1 MEKKNNLISPFIS
14 DKSFYSLV
22 IVINSSLSYLNLN
35 VLSDITVTERK
46 NIMMHVLTSFELYEI
61 QSFSKIYKRIKVIN
75 IKKNNYTFE

>member
-1 MEKKNNLISPFIS
+1 MEKKNNLIFPFIS

-46 NIMMHVLTSFELYEI
+46 NIMMHVLTSFELYEM
-61 QSFSKIYKRIKVIN
+61 QRFSKIYKRIKVIN